1 MYRKALVSGFGSCP
15 YCHKLNP
22 HSSGTRQCTRCRYV
36 FSPRKKHSVQL
47 TSAWAIAAL
56 VMFIPANLFPMMTVS
71 TLGKSEASTILE
83 GIAIFI
89 QLDMYP
95 IALIIFIASFI
106 IPLTKIFGLS
116 VLIYHTKKH
125 SKLSRRKQTKLF
137 SLIEVLGQWS
147 MLDVFVVVVLAAVVN
162 FGFFTSIEAEI
173 GLTYFALMVIF
184 TMFASASF
192 DSRLIWDIERREIYD

>member
-1 MYRKALVSGFGSCP
+1 M
-15 YCHKLNP
+15 
-22 HSSGTRQCTRCRYV
+22 
-36 FSPRKKHSVQL
+36 QL